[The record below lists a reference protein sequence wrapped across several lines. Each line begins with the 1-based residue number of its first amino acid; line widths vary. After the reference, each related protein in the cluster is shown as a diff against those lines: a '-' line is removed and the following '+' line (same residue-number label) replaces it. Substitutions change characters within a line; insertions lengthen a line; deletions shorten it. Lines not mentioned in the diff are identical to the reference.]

1 MGVVEEEELGEGGVP
16 EVFRTSAR
24 KSRPANAGCALGPPG
39 PLPLPNPKLDVKRCS
54 IDVSHSY
61 HISISYKTSRWAS
74 KKLQRLL
81 IVAYQIYV
89 SELLSFMIA

>member
-39 PLPLPNPKLDVKRCS
+39 PLPLPNPKLDVSS
-54 IDVSHSY
+54 IDVSSY
-61 HISISYKTSRWAS
+61 HISISYKTSEWAP
-74 KKLQRLL
+74 KKLQLLL
-81 IVAYQIYV
+81 IVAYHIYV
-89 SELLSFMIA
+89 SELCSIMIP